1 MLCVH
6 EIGTETRKYFL
17 KNICKICES
26 FMYGKLRNIATVCRE
41 FLHPWKSL
49 RHKITIAELKIWAVT
64 EAFYCGETDGSR
76 EVFRTRSLCET
87 LQMYYLM
94 HNILLHSSLR
104 DHFTFLFTRLVIRRV
119 MVVELED
126 RLAVNLHIKS
136 DNLFLPVNVIRFA

>member
-1 MLCVH
+1 MRSEPKQVS
-6 EIGTETRKYFL
+6 TFL
-17 KNICKICES
+17 RILCKICES
-26 FMYGKLRNIATVCRE
+26 FMYGKLCNIATVCRE

-49 RHKITIAELKIWAVT
+49 RHRIHDRRIENLSSDRS
-64 EAFYCGETDGSR
+64 FLLRETDGSR
-76 EVFRTRSLCET
+76 GVFRTRSLCET
-87 LQMYYLM
+87 LRMYYLI